1 MTTKQNDIVEVNLS
15 LETPSFSTEDSF
27 SVPLIIAT
35 LNNTDERVQTFSDVD
50 GVEDAG
56 YDDTT
61 DIHKFAASYF
71 GQTGKEGGRPNLLK
85 LGKKSPDAN
94 CTQVVTFDADAS
106 AGTYTIKVGD
116 LDATAAIAYDGNV
129 AAIKSALESVSGIS
143 EVTVS
148 LNTDAT
154 VPTHKEGFTIEFTG
168 ADAKTDFGTLV
179 VGIGSLTSVATVTV
193 TKLATGIVAETW
205 LEAYTAIK
213 LSTQAFF
220 MVKPAIKESGV
231 SGTITELVALSAQVE
246 TEPRLVV
253 YTVSDANTYGADAGS
268 ASLAKKLYTLGYDNS
283 IVITSKDDTSNAGAC
298 EFGACLPDFLAGVN
312 PCYYPLTGVVADDWT
327 STEIGYIV
335 AKNCN
340 RIEKVDGV
348 NTVMPAVDL
357 IAANGGIYGGI
368 TSGGQFIDLMA
379 AKYYL
384 EEKIAQGVYALLIS
398 VTKIP
403 MSPSGFEIIKGKI
416 TEVLVEHGV
425 EKNIIEAD
433 SIVIDMPDFATYSST
448 KKAQRWLD
456 GVDGNGT
463 LSGAINKITIGFKLV
478 A

>member
-1 MTTKQNDIVEVNLS
+1 MGTKINNVVDVAVSIAS
-15 LETPSFSTEDSF
+15 APRYGDSF
-27 SVPLIIAT
+27 GVPLIFGAYG
-35 LNNTDERVQTFSDVD
+35 NTADRTTAITSMDDLPAGVTAILTPELYKMFSGLFAQTS
-50 GVEDAG
+50 
-56 YDDTT
+56 
-61 DIHKFAASYF
+61 K
-71 GQTGKEGGRPNLLK
+71 K
-85 LGKKSPDAN
+85 GKKMAYALLGNKIADAN
-94 CTQVVTFDADAS
+94 DTHSVTFDVDATG
-106 AGTYTIKVGD
+106 GTYILKFGD
-116 LDATAAIAYDGNV
+116 LDATAAIAYDANV
-129 AAIKSALESVSGIS
+129 AAVKSAIEAVTGIT
-143 EVTVS
+143 EVTVT
-148 LNTDAT
+148 LNTGAT
-154 VPTHKEGFTIEFTG
+154 VPTHKEGFTVEFTG
-168 ADAKTDFGTLV
+168 ADAKTNFGTLV
-179 VGIGSLTSVATVTV
+179 VGIGSLTTVATVTV

-205 LEAYTAIK
+205 LEAYTEIK
-213 LSTQAFF
+213 KSTQAFF
-220 MVKPAIKESGV
+220 MVKPAVKENGTA
-231 SGTITELVALSAQVE
+231 GTITELVALSAQVE

-283 IVITSKDDTSNAGAC
+283 IVITSKDANSNAGAC

-312 PCYYPLTGVVADDWT
+312 PCYYPLKGVVADDWT